1 MFSTPEGCS
10 LVLQMHTDYFQLER
24 QTLFF
29 FWRNVHKFAMQAV
42 DAETL
47 VASVYEL
54 PLQNISG
61 VFRALGLD
69 ALNVSAD
76 YPNNLHTNLS

>member
-1 MFSTPEGCS
+1 
-10 LVLQMHTDYFQLER
+10 
-24 QTLFF
+24 
-29 FWRNVHKFAMQAV
+29 MQAV

-76 YPNNLHTNLS
+76 YRNNLHANLG